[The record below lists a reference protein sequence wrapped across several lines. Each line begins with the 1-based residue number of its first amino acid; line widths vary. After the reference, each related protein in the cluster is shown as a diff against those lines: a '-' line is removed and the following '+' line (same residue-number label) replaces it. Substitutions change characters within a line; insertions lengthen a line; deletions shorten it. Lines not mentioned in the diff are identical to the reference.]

1 MNQYLCPKGHIT
13 ERKDKPRYVRCR
25 FHYGKDCGTHSENCR
40 LWHECQMRAKLLEG
54 QPTQ

>member
-25 FHYGKDCGTHSENCR
+25 FHFGNAGSTHSPNCR
-40 LWHECQMRAKLLEG
+40 LWHECGMRAALLVG
-54 QPTQ
+54 LPTQ